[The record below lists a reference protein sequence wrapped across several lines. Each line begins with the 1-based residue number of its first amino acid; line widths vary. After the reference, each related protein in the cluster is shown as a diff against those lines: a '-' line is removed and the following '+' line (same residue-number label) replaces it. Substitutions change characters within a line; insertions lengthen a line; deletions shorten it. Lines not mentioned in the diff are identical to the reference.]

1 MWHVWLQM
9 SSKGGHETIQ
19 MCHLWQKLFSNRCH
33 EQTCV
38 NSSWGKEIHANVNY
52 VANALLKSLKSTN
65 IWHQFIKEII
75 KSILKFDKSS
85 RILLVYLLIIPV
97 RTFYYMGLHPVLP
110 LDSKMHED
118 ISCRNLNFHAANI
131 WPYIF
136 KISFNGFRIHEWR
149 FRPTTYILG
158 CHKVAHLHFIV
169 VERMLCS
176 LNPSQAQ
183 RRLFRVIVWSLWTV
197 FSLKKR

>member
-75 KSILKFDKSS
+75 KLILKFDQSS
-85 RILLVYLLIIPV
+85 RILLEKTKSFGGEKRRKNFIFIYMLKVLIEVPLTI
-97 RTFYYMGLHPVLP
+97 FLFCLP
-110 LDSKMHED
+110 LIPLVLTLWLQQVSY
-118 ISCRNLNFHAANI
+118 FV
-131 WPYIF
+131 YIF
-136 KISFNGFRIHEWR
+136 LIYVYKIT
-149 FRPTTYILG
+149 PILN
-158 CHKVAHLHFIV
+158 KV
-169 VERMLCS
+169 
-176 LNPSQAQ
+176 N
-183 RRLFRVIVWSLWTV
+183 T
-197 FSLKKR
+197 